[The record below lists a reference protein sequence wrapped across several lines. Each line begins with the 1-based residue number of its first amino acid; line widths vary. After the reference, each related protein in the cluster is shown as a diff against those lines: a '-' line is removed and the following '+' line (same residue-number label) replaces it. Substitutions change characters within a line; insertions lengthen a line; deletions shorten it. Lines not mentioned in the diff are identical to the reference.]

1 MSEPELDLRQAFA
14 ARLTE
19 LMALADLPL
28 EAVASRAAKRR
39 SPGETWQV
47 TAQRLSDWQNG
58 GHLPKSDQ
66 AFDAVI
72 RVLIE
77 RCRQRA
83 DHRDVSQ
90 ELLSDTAW
98 RRWLKSA
105 RACPPSSSGRADARV
120 AGRPGR
126 RAVAEAFSGRLPAP
140 PPRIPH
146 SLPPVWNVPPRS
158 SVFSGRDELLAQVR
172 QRVKT
177 GSPVAVQALHGL
189 GGVGKTLLAVEFAHR
204 FAGDY
209 DLVWWVDAEQPELML
224 EKIASLAVSAALVS
238 GDTTIP
244 LAAEAARRHLRGT
257 DRWLLV
263 FDNAEDPAAIR
274 QHLPGG
280 PGHVL
285 ITSRNRS
292 WTGVATPVE
301 IDVFTRAESVHL
313 LTHQATTL
321 TGQDADTIADR
332 LGDLPLAIA
341 QAAGLLAETNMS
353 AGEYLNA
360 LREETEHVL
369 SEGVPATYRAS
380 LAAVVRVATKNV
392 ASVDPAA
399 VQLLNVCAFLAPEPV
414 DTAWFASVGQGDLP
428 ESLAKVAS
436 RSIELRQCLA
446 LLARHGLAQATTEG
460 ALLHRLTAAITCQTL
475 APDEQAAARAAAEQL
490 LVAAAPVTEAP
501 STWTAWAAI
510 LPHLIHI
517 DPATTTNGDLREVAC
532 NATLILYLRGDYPT
546 GADLAQHLH
555 RAWSASLGENHPNT
569 LHAANN
575 IGLFLYSQ
583 GDYPGALTWDRDT
596 LDRRRRILGDDHP
609 GTLHSASNLA
619 RLLQA
624 MGDYT
629 AARTHQEDTLARR
642 RRILGDD
649 HPDTLH
655 SANRLAVILHH
666 LREYEDA
673 RARHEDT
680 HTRSRRIFGDD
691 DPNTLRSACD
701 LAVTLQAVGEYDSA
715 RTLQEDTLARRRRVL
730 GDDHRHTLNS
740 ASDLAVTL
748 HRLGDYKGARALQE
762 DTLTRSRSRLGDDHP
777 DTLRSAAHLARALSK
792 LGDGQRAR
800 ELFEDTLARMR
811 RVLGDNHPDTLTAA
825 SDLAAQS

>member
-1 MSEPELDLRQAFA
+1 M
-14 ARLTE
+14 
-19 LMALADLPL
+19 
-28 EAVASRAAKRR
+28 
-39 SPGETWQV
+39 
-47 TAQRLSDWQNG
+47 
-58 GHLPKSDQ
+58 
-66 AFDAVI
+66 
-72 RVLIE
+72 
-77 RCRQRA
+77 
-83 DHRDVSQ
+83 
-90 ELLSDTAW
+90 
-98 RRWLKSA
+98 
-105 RACPPSSSGRADARV
+105 
-120 AGRPGR
+120 
-126 RAVAEAFSGRLPAP
+126 
-140 PPRIPH
+140 
-146 SLPPVWNVPPRS
+146 
-158 SVFSGRDELLAQVR
+158 
-172 QRVKT
+172 
-177 GSPVAVQALHGL
+177 
-189 GGVGKTLLAVEFAHR
+189 
-204 FAGDY
+204 
-209 DLVWWVDAEQPELML
+209 WWVDAEQPELML
-224 EKIASLAVSAALVS
+224 EKIASLPSGALVS

-341 QAAGLLAETNMS
+341 QAAWPASRDEHECLLS
-353 AGEYLNA
+353 SPNA

-380 LAAVVRVATKNV
+380 LPAVVRVATKNV

-532 NATLILYLRGDYPT
+532 NATLIPYLRGDYPT
-546 GADLAQHLH
+546 GGDSAQQPPSME
-555 RAWSASLGENHPNT
+555 RQPRGKPP
-569 LHAANN
+569 LHAPRRQQHRPLPVQP
-575 IGLFLYSQ
+575 GRLPRRTHL
-583 GDYPGALTWDRDT
+583 GPRYPRPPTPDP
-596 LDRRRRILGDDHP
+596 RRRPPRHAPLSQQP
-609 GTLHSASNLA
+609 
-619 RLLQA
+619 R
-624 MGDYT
+624 T
-629 AARTHQEDTLARR
+629 APAGH
-642 RRILGDD
+642 G
-649 HPDTLH
+649 
-655 SANRLAVILHH
+655 
-666 LREYEDA
+666 
-673 RARHEDT
+673 
-680 HTRSRRIFGDD
+680 
-691 DPNTLRSACD
+691 
-701 LAVTLQAVGEYDSA
+701 
-715 RTLQEDTLARRRRVL
+715 
-730 GDDHRHTLNS
+730 
-740 ASDLAVTL
+740 
-748 HRLGDYKGARALQE
+748 
-762 DTLTRSRSRLGDDHP
+762 
-777 DTLRSAAHLARALSK
+777 
-792 LGDGQRAR
+792 
-800 ELFEDTLARMR
+800 
-811 RVLGDNHPDTLTAA
+811 
-825 SDLAAQS
+825 